1 MKIVVNFCK
10 KVRLIFYYKVGN
22 VLVIEFNKYGVV
34 INKKLLT
41 KNDMKEIV
49 YSTNKTENPVTEQ
62 SFVTRFLQSVKQKM
76 YGKRKF

>member
-1 MKIVVNFCK
+1 M
-10 KVRLIFYYKVGN
+10 
-22 VLVIEFNKYGVV
+22 

-62 SFVTRFLQSVKQKM
+62 SFVTRFLQSVTKCMAKKILMLLETIRARLQ
-76 YGKRKF
+76 YLY

>member
-1 MKIVVNFCK
+1 
-10 KVRLIFYYKVGN
+10 
-22 VLVIEFNKYGVV
+22 
-34 INKKLLT
+34 
-41 KNDMKEIV
+41 MKEIV